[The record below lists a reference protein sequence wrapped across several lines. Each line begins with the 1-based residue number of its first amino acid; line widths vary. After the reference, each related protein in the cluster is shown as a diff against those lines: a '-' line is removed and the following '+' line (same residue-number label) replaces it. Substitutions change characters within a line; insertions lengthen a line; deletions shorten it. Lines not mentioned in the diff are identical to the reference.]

1 MIRVNEAL
9 LFQDKGSWQNKM
21 QFLKDNG
28 KAAII
33 LLPHLLMQ
41 LSVADF
47 GNLLSK

>member
-9 LFQDKGSWQNKM
+9 LFQEKGSWQNKM

-28 KAAII
+28 ITAMI
-33 LLPHLLMQ
+33 LLPHSLIQ